1 MMQKIVYIILILM
14 GNALHAQNYISLR
27 QALDSA
33 GVNNTKIKAVNEMQ
47 SYYESIQK
55 RFSFLENTTLE
66 GEYGQFNTD
75 YKDLKVN
82 IKQNF
87 TNPAQSIL
95 KMKIQ
100 NKAAELA
107 KNLSSKSKN
116 EVVLEVARLFV
127 EIRFLTTWQQSLITQ
142 DSLLNRWIEREQQ
155 KFKKGENS
163 KVELGMAKIQK
174 MKFSQMIQENELKLF
189 ESLLLFNQWIK
200 CQSFYE
206 PNPSENIEYTA
217 FSIDIIQL
225 EDPYVHLAKSQV
237 NMAKLEQKLAKSQ
250 WLPNFYAGYSNTSFR
265 GFMNIEGTENYFQ
278 LRDRFHSFQL
288 GLNFNFLD
296 YNTHRAIKE
305 SGYKSKI
312 AQYESDWVVQERTM
326 MYQNLRHQLDSYK
339 KYWHNLEQNYAG
351 ETRETE
357 ILIQKRFYLGEISY
371 MEFILFQNQLLEA
384 KKNLYEAKRNYEST
398 LLKTFLFHK

>member
-1 MMQKIVYIILILM
+1 M
-14 GNALHAQNYISLR
+14 GNSLHAQNYISLR

-33 GVNNTKIKAVNEMQ
+33 GANNTKIKAVNEMQ

-55 RFSFLENTTLE
+55 RFPFLENTTLE

-75 YKDLKVN
+75 YSDLKVN

-100 NKAAELA
+100 SKAAELA
-107 KNLSSKSKN
+107 KNQSSKSKN
-116 EVVLEVARLFV
+116 EIQQEVARLYT
-127 EIRFLTTWQQSLITQ
+127 EIRFLNQWQQNLLTQ
-142 DSLLNRWIEREQQ
+142 DSLLNQWIEKENL

-163 KVELGMAKIQK
+163 KVELGMARMQK

-200 CQSFYE
+200 CNDFLE
-206 PNPSENIEYTA
+206 PNPNENIEYATFKNEYA
-217 FSIDIIQL
+217 PQN
-225 EDPYVHLAKSQV
+225 DPYISSAKNQE
-237 NMAKLEQKLAKSQ
+237 NLAKLEQKLAKSQ
-250 WLPNFYAGYSNTSFR
+250 WMPNFYAGYSNTSFR
-265 GFMNIEGTENYFQ
+265 GFMNIEGAENYFQ

-296 YNTHRAIKE
+296 FNTHRAINE
-305 SGYKSKI
+305 SKWKSQI
-312 AQYESDWVVQERTM
+312 AKYESDWVVQERTM

-339 KYWHNLEQNYAG
+339 KYWHDLEQNYAG

-371 MEFILFQNQLLEA
+371 MEFILFQNQIMDA
-384 KKNLYEAKRNYEST
+384 KKNLLDAKRNYEAT
-398 LLKTFLFHK
+398 LLKTYLFNK

>member
-1 MMQKIVYIILILM
+1 
-14 GNALHAQNYISLR
+14 
-27 QALDSA
+27 
-33 GVNNTKIKAVNEMQ
+33 
-47 SYYESIQK
+47 
-55 RFSFLENTTLE
+55 
-66 GEYGQFNTD
+66 
-75 YKDLKVN
+75 
-82 IKQNF
+82 
-87 TNPAQSIL
+87 
-95 KMKIQ
+95 MKIQ

-107 KNLSSKSKN
+107 KNQSLKSKN
-116 EVVLEVARLFV
+116 EIQQEVARLYT
-127 EIRFLTTWQQSLITQ
+127 EIRFLNQWQQNLLTQ
-142 DSLLNRWIEREQQ
+142 DSLLNQWIEKENL

-163 KVELGMAKIQK
+163 KVELGMARMQK

-200 CQSFYE
+200 CNDFLE
-206 PNPSENIEYTA
+206 PNPNENIEYATFKNEYA
-217 FSIDIIQL
+217 PQN
-225 EDPYVHLAKSQV
+225 DPYISSAKNQE

-250 WLPNFYAGYSNTSFR
+250 WMPNFYAGYSNTSFR
-265 GFMNIEGTENYFQ
+265 GFMNIEGAENYFQ

-296 YNTHRAIKE
+296 FNTHRAIKE

-312 AQYESDWVVQERTM
+312 AQYESDWVVQERTL

-339 KYWHNLEQNYAG
+339 KYWHDLEQNYAG

-371 MEFILFQNQLLEA
+371 MVFILFQNQLLEA

>member
-1 MMQKIVYIILILM
+1 
-14 GNALHAQNYISLR
+14 
-27 QALDSA
+27 
-33 GVNNTKIKAVNEMQ
+33 
-47 SYYESIQK
+47 
-55 RFSFLENTTLE
+55 
-66 GEYGQFNTD
+66 
-75 YKDLKVN
+75 
-82 IKQNF
+82 
-87 TNPAQSIL
+87 
-95 KMKIQ
+95 
-100 NKAAELA
+100 
-107 KNLSSKSKN
+107 
-116 EVVLEVARLFV
+116 
-127 EIRFLTTWQQSLITQ
+127 
-142 DSLLNRWIEREQQ
+142 
-155 KFKKGENS
+155 
-163 KVELGMAKIQK
+163 VELGMAKIQK

-189 ESLLLFNQWIK
+189 ESLLIFNQWIK

-206 PNPSENIEYTA
+206 PNPSESIEYTA

-265 GFMNIEGTENYFQ
+265 GFMNIEGTENYFN
-278 LRDRFHSFQL
+278 LKDRFHSFQL

-296 YNTHRAIKE
+296 YNTYRAIKE

-339 KYWHNLEQNYAG
+339 KYWHDLEQNYAG

>member
-1 MMQKIVYIILILM
+1 MKKIINIFCILFAFSLQ
-14 GNALHAQNYISLR
+14 AQHYISLNE
-27 QALDSA
+27 ALDSA
-33 GVNNTKIKAVNEMQ
+33 AKNNAKMKITHETE
-47 SYYESIQK
+47 SYFESVKK
-55 RFSFLENTTLE
+55 RFPFIENTALE
-66 GEYGQFNTD
+66 SEYGQFNTD
-75 YKDLKVN
+75 YKDFKINL
-82 IKQNF
+82 KQNF
-87 TNPAQSIL
+87 TNPLQSVI

-107 KNLSSKSKN
+107 KNQSLKSKN
-116 EVVLEVARLFV
+116 EIQQEVARLYT
-127 EIRFLTTWQQSLITQ
+127 EIRFLNQWQQNLLTQ
-142 DSLLNRWIEREQQ
+142 DSLLNQWIEKENL

-163 KVELGMAKIQK
+163 KVELGMARMQK

-200 CQSFYE
+200 CNDFLE
-206 PNPSENIEYTA
+206 PNPNENIEYATFKNEYA
-217 FSIDIIQL
+217 PQN
-225 EDPYVHLAKSQV
+225 DPYISSAKNQE

-250 WLPNFYAGYSNTSFR
+250 WMPNFYAGYSNTSFR
-265 GFMNIEGTENYFQ
+265 GFMNIEGAENYFQ

-312 AQYESDWVVQERTM
+312 AQYESDWVVQERTL

-339 KYWHNLEQNYAG
+339 KYWHDLEQNYAG

-371 MEFILFQNQLLEA
+371 MVFILFQNQLLEA